1 MDKSKLYISTNNKD
15 SIGITYKN
23 KVLYEIEV
31 VSDFGVSLGLS
42 IYSADAIG
50 ILPVSENKI
59 YIK

>member
-42 IYSADAIG
+42 IYSTDAIG

>member
-42 IYSADAIG
+42 IYSVDAIG

>member
-42 IYSADAIG
+42 IYSVGAIG

>member
-42 IYSADAIG
+42 IYSVDAIG
-50 ILPVSENKI
+50 ILPVTENKI